1 MEHKL
6 TIRDPISLLIMM
18 MFKAQKYFKR
28 RNLVLEVLG
37 FNLKSLLDVG
47 HRLYHWTIAP
57 RFKMLSVVSGKIKTR
72 KKHTWKVDYLQ
83 TLMHFVLRYV
93 RYLIR

>member
-6 TIRDPISLLIMM
+6 TIRDPISLLIVM
-18 MFKAQKYFKR
+18 MFKAKKYFKR

-37 FNLKSLLDVG
+37 FNFESLLYVG
-47 HRLYHWTIAP
+47 HGFYG
-57 RFKMLSVVSGKIKTR
+57 FKMLSVVSGKIKTR
-72 KKHTWKVDYLQ
+72 KKPTWKVNYSQ

-93 RYLIR
+93 RYLIRYLIR